1 MTPPG
6 GPAGGL
12 PPHDWHA
19 PIIAAIVAA
28 YGRHRPAVY
37 VEIGVDRGHTMR
49 AVAPHAEVA
58 HAVDVTFANLSA
70 PLPENVVR
78 HEMQSEEFWRRRKG
92 GLADVVFIDGDH
104 SERAVLRDIAN
115 ALLCL
120 KVGGTIIA
128 HDTFP
133 VEQRWARSHCGDGYR
148 VIDALHAD
156 RLVDCATLQIFPG
169 LTFINWRRQLELGE
183 MEGASA

>member
-1 MTPPG
+1 MN
-6 GPAGGL
+6 GL

-19 PIIAAIVAA
+19 PIIAAVVAA
-28 YGRHRPAVY
+28 YGRHRPPVY

-49 AVAPHAEVA
+49 AVAPHAQVA
-58 HAVDVTFANLSA
+58 HAVDVTFASLSA

-78 HEMQSEEFWRRRKG
+78 HEMPSEEFWRRRES

-104 SERAVLRDIAN
+104 SKQAVLRDIAN

-120 KVGGTIIA
+120 NADGTIIV

-133 VEQRWARSHCGDGYR
+133 VEERWVRSHCGDGYR
-148 VIDALHAD
+148 VIDALHGSP
-156 RLVDCATLQIFPG
+156 LVDCATLQLFPG

-183 MEGASA
+183 MRASA